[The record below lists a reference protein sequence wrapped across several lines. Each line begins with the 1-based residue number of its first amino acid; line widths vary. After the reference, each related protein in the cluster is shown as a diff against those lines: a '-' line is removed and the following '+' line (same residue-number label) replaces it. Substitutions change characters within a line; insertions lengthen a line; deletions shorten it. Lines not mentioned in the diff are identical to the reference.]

1 LGEGHFLGKSDT
13 YAAMERDYF
22 YPDIADRN
30 EPRTWAET
38 GSTSA
43 WERANFKAKKILSE
57 HKPTYLTDEQEG
69 AIRAEFNILY

>member
-1 LGEGHFLGKSDT
+1 
-13 YAAMERDYF
+13 MERDYF